1 MNLLKRLLSSIIL
14 IPLVFYVVIK
24 GSMIF
29 NFFLIIL
36 LSISIYEWINMNK
49 FNIQKIIGVI
59 YLIFS
64 FFTIFLFRNINI
76 DYNIFYFLLVAI
88 ICISSDLGGYIFG
101 KILKGPKLISISP
114 NKTYAGVFGAY
125 ILSIFFSY
133 LFYKFILHIDDNI
146 SQNIFFFMVIISIST
161 ISQVGDLILSYFK
174 RIAKIKDTGKII
186 PGHGG
191 ILDRIDGVIFA
202 YPFSYMLILNF
213 LK

>member
-146 SQNIFFFMVIISIST
+146 TQNIFFFMVIISIST
-161 ISQVGDLILSYFK
+161 ISQVGDLVLSYFK
-174 RIAKIKDTGKII
+174 RIAKIKDTGNII

-202 YPFSYMLILNF
+202 YPFSYMLILIF

>member
-133 LFYKFILHIDDNI
+133 LFYKIILHIDDNI
-146 SQNIFFFMVIISIST
+146 TQNIFFFMVIISIST
-161 ISQVGDLILSYFK
+161 ISQVGDLVLSYFK
-174 RIAKIKDTGKII
+174 RIAKIKDTGNII

-202 YPFSYMLILNF
+202 YPFSYMLILIF

>member
-1 MNLLKRLLSSIIL
+1 
-14 IPLVFYVVIK
+14 
-24 GSMIF
+24 MIF

-59 YLIFS
+59 YLIFA

-125 ILSIFFSY
+125 TLSIFFSY

-161 ISQVGDLILSYFK
+161 ISQVGDLVLSYFK
-174 RIAKIKDTGKII
+174 RIAKIKDTGNII

-202 YPFSYMLILNF
+202 YPFSYMLILIF

>member
-125 ILSIFFSY
+125 TLSIFFSY

-174 RIAKIKDTGKII
+174 RIAKIKDTGNII

>member
-146 SQNIFFFMVIISIST
+146 TQNIFFFMVIISIST

-174 RIAKIKDTGKII
+174 RIAKIKDTGNII

-202 YPFSYMLILNF
+202 YPFSYMLILIF